1 MPRISTVVYSI
12 GQGGKNLRR
21 NRMFSL
27 ASIGT
32 MAACLFLFGIFY
44 FLLQNL
50 QYAIKGAETNV
61 GVTVFFDEGTDAVR
75 IAQIRGE
82 IEKRSEVAYV
92 NYISAEEA
100 WERYRETSLSEEQ
113 AKSFGEDNPLENSA
127 SLEVH
132 TSDVTA
138 QDALVRYIESI
149 PQVRLVNDSKELAD
163 MLSSINRAVSI
174 VTTVIIA
181 ILAAVAVFLISTT
194 ISTGVSIRAQ
204 EISIMKLIGATDFF
218 IEAPYFVEGILLG
231 AIGAVIPLV
240 LLNVIYRRISGYITE
255 RLVSVLGR
263 GTMLL
268 DSGQVFATLI
278 PLSLAIGVGIGA
290 LACAVRSRI
299 DKWDLMKLQMGNM
312 L

>member
-61 GVTVFFDEGTDAVR
+61 GVTVFFDEGTDVVR
-75 IAQIRGE
+75 IAQIREE

-149 PQVRLVNDSKELAD
+149 PQVRLVNDSKELAN

-278 PLSLAIGVGIGA
+278 PLSLAIGIGIGA
-290 LACAVRSRI
+290 LGTWVTLKKQLR
-299 DKWDLMKLQMGNM
+299 KLH
-312 L
+312 

>member
-61 GVTVFFDEGTDAVR
+61 GVTVFFDEGTDVVR
-75 IAQIRGE
+75 IAQIREE

-113 AKSFGEDNPLENSA
+113 AKSFGEDNPLVNSA

-278 PLSLAIGVGIGA
+278 PLSLAIGIGIGA
-290 LACAVRSRI
+290 LGTWVTLKKQLR
-299 DKWDLMKLQMGNM
+299 KLH
-312 L
+312 

>member
-50 QYAIKGAETNV
+50 QYAIRGAETNV
-61 GVTVFFDEGTDAVR
+61 GVTVFFEEGTDTAR
-75 IAQIRGE
+75 IAQIREE
-82 IEKRSEVAYV
+82 IERRSEVAYV

-100 WERYRETSLSEEQ
+100 WKRYQETSLSEEQ
-113 AKSFGEDNPLENSA
+113 VKSFGEDNPLENSA

-132 TSDVTA
+132 TSDVSA
-138 QDALVRYIESI
+138 QDALVRYIGSI

-163 MLSSINRAVSI
+163 MLSGINRAVSI
-174 VTTVIIA
+174 ITTVIIA

-218 IEAPYFVEGILLG
+218 IEAPFFVEGILLG
-231 AIGAVIPLV
+231 AIGAAIPLV

-255 RLVSVLGR
+255 RLVSVLGQ
-263 GTMLL
+263 GTMLI
-268 DSGQVFATLI
+268 DSGQVFATLV
-278 PLSLAIGVGIGA
+278 PLSLAIGIGIGA
-290 LACAVRSRI
+290 LGTWVTL
-299 DKWDLMKLQMGNM
+299 KKQLKKLH
-312 L
+312 

>member
-61 GVTVFFDEGTDAVR
+61 GVTVFFEKGTSVARVE
-75 IAQIRGE
+75 QIQEE
-82 IEKRSEVAYV
+82 IGRRAEVAYV
-92 NYISAEEA
+92 NYVSAEEA
-100 WERYRETSLSEEQ
+100 WERYKQTSLTAEQ
-113 AKSFGEDNPLENSA
+113 IESFGEDNPLENSA

-132 TSDVTA
+132 INDVSA
-138 QDALVRYIESI
+138 QTDLVRYIETF
-149 PQVRLVNDSKELAD
+149 PEVRQINDSQELAD
-163 MLSSINRAVSI
+163 MLNGINRAVSI

-181 ILAAVAVFLISTT
+181 ILAGVAVFLISTT
-194 ISTGVSIRAQ
+194 ISTGISIRAQ

-218 IEAPYFVEGILLG
+218 IEAPFFVEGVLLG
-231 AIGAVIPLV
+231 AIGAAIPLA
-240 LLNVIYRRISGYITE
+240 LLYAVYREISSYIAQK
-255 RLVSVLGR
+255 LVSVLGR

-268 DSGQVFATLI
+268 DSGAVFRMLVPI
-278 PLSLAIGVGIGA
+278 SLAIGIGIGV
-290 LACAVRSRI
+290 LGTWMTLKKQLRKI
-299 DKWDLMKLQMGNM
+299 L
-312 L
+312 

>member
-61 GVTVFFDEGTDAVR
+61 GVTVFFEKGTSVARVE
-75 IAQIRGE
+75 QIQEE
-82 IEKRSEVAYV
+82 IGRRTEVAYV
-92 NYISAEEA
+92 NYVSAEEA
-100 WERYRETSLSEEQ
+100 WERYKQTSLTAEQ
-113 AKSFGEDNPLENSA
+113 IESFGEDNPLENSA

-132 TSDVTA
+132 INDVSA
-138 QDALVRYIESI
+138 QTDLIRYIETF
-149 PQVRLVNDSKELAD
+149 QEVRQINDSQELAD
-163 MLSSINRAVSI
+163 MLNGINRAVSI
-174 VTTVIIA
+174 VKTVIIA
-181 ILAAVAVFLISTT
+181 ILAGVAVFLISTT
-194 ISTGVSIRAQ
+194 ISTGISIRAQ

-218 IEAPYFVEGILLG
+218 IEAPFFVEGVLLG
-231 AIGAVIPLV
+231 AIGAAIPLA
-240 LLNVIYRRISGYITE
+240 LLYAVYREISNYIAQK
-255 RLVSVLGR
+255 LVSVLGR

-268 DSGQVFATLI
+268 DSGAVFRMLVPIA
-278 PLSLAIGVGIGA
+278 LAIGIGIGV
-290 LACAVRSRI
+290 LGTWMTLKKQLRKI
-299 DKWDLMKLQMGNM
+299 L
-312 L
+312 

>member
-61 GVTVFFDEGTDAVR
+61 GVTVFFDEGTDVVR
-75 IAQIRGE
+75 IAQIREE

-278 PLSLAIGVGIGA
+278 PLSLALGIGIGA
-290 LACAVRSRI
+290 LGTWVTLKKQLR
-299 DKWDLMKLQMGNM
+299 KLH
-312 L
+312 

>member
-1 MPRISTVVYSI
+1 MPRISTVVYSVR
-12 GQGGKNLRR
+12 QGGKNLKR

-50 QYAIKGAETNV
+50 QYAIRSAETNV
-61 GVTVFFDEGTDAVR
+61 GVTVFFEEGTGMAR
-75 IAQIRGE
+75 ITQIQEE
-82 IEKRSEVAYV
+82 ITRRQEVAYV
-92 NYISAEEA
+92 NYVSAEEA
-100 WERYRETSLSEEQ
+100 WERYKETSLTEEQ
-113 AKSFGEDNPLENSA
+113 VASFGEDNPLENSA

-138 QDALVRYIESI
+138 QAALVRYIESF
-149 PQVRLVNDSKELAD
+149 PEVRLVNDSKELAD
-163 MLSSINRAVSI
+163 MLGGINRAVSI
-174 VTTVIIA
+174 VTAVIIT

-218 IEAPYFVEGILLG
+218 IEAPFFVEGLLLG
-231 AIGAVIPLV
+231 AIGAAIPLA
-240 LLNVIYRRISGYITE
+240 LLYAVYRRISGYIAE
-255 RLVSVLGR
+255 KLISVLGK

-268 DSGQVFATLI
+268 DSGEVFHTLVPI
-278 PLSLAIGVGIGA
+278 SLGIGIGIGVIGTWMT
-290 LACAVRSRI
+290 LKKQLRKIS
-299 DKWDLMKLQMGNM
+299 
-312 L
+312 

>member
-61 GVTVFFDEGTDAVR
+61 GVTVFFDEGTDVVR
-75 IAQIRGE
+75 IAQIREE

-138 QDALVRYIESI
+138 QEALVRYIESI

-278 PLSLAIGVGIGA
+278 PLSLAIGIGIGA
-290 LACAVRSRI
+290 LRSEEHTSE
-299 DKWDLMKLQMGNM
+299 LQS
-312 L
+312 LA

>member
-61 GVTVFFDEGTDAVR
+61 GVTVFFDEGTDVVR
-75 IAQIRGE
+75 IAQIREE

-278 PLSLAIGVGIGA
+278 PLSLAIGIGIGA
-290 LACAVRSRI
+290 LGTWVTLKKQISINKHALRET
-299 DKWDLMKLQMGNM
+299 G
-312 L
+312 

>member
-61 GVTVFFDEGTDAVR
+61 GVTVFFDEGTDVVR
-75 IAQIRGE
+75 IAQIREE

-278 PLSLAIGVGIGA
+278 PLSLAIGIGIGA
-290 LACAVRSRI
+290 LGTWVTLKKQLR
-299 DKWDLMKLQMGNM
+299 KLH
-312 L
+312 

>member
-61 GVTVFFDEGTDAVR
+61 GVTVFFDEGTDVVR
-75 IAQIRGE
+75 IAQIREE

-92 NYISAEEA
+92 NYSSAEEA

-278 PLSLAIGVGIGA
+278 PLSLAIGIGIGA
-290 LACAVRSRI
+290 LGTWVTLKKQLR
-299 DKWDLMKLQMGNM
+299 KLH
-312 L
+312 

>member
-21 NRMFSL
+21 NRMLSL

-61 GVTVFFDEGTDAVR
+61 GVTVFFDEGTDVVR
-75 IAQIRGE
+75 IAQIREE

-278 PLSLAIGVGIGA
+278 PLSLAIGIGIGA
-290 LACAVRSRI
+290 LGTWVTLKKQLR
-299 DKWDLMKLQMGNM
+299 KLH
-312 L
+312 

>member
-61 GVTVFFDEGTDAVR
+61 GVTVFFDEGTDVVR
-75 IAQIRGE
+75 IAQIREE

-218 IEAPYFVEGILLG
+218 IEAHYFVEGILLG

-278 PLSLAIGVGIGA
+278 PLSLAIGIGIGA
-290 LACAVRSRI
+290 LGTWVTLKKQLR
-299 DKWDLMKLQMGNM
+299 KLH
-312 L
+312 

>member
-61 GVTVFFDEGTDAVR
+61 GVTVFFDEGTDVVR
-75 IAQIRGE
+75 IAQIREE

-181 ILAAVAVFLISTT
+181 ILAAVAVFL
-194 ISTGVSIRAQ
+194 
-204 EISIMKLIGATDFF
+204 M
-218 IEAPYFVEGILLG
+218 EGILLG

-278 PLSLAIGVGIGA
+278 PLSLAIGIGIGA
-290 LACAVRSRI
+290 LGTWVTLKKQLR
-299 DKWDLMKLQMGNM
+299 KLH
-312 L
+312 

>member
-61 GVTVFFDEGTDAVR
+61 GVTVFFDEGTDVVR
-75 IAQIRGE
+75 IAQIREE

-113 AKSFGEDNPLENSA
+113 AKSFGEDNPLEKSA

-278 PLSLAIGVGIGA
+278 PLSLAIGIGIGA
-290 LACAVRSRI
+290 LGTWVTLKKQLR
-299 DKWDLMKLQMGNM
+299 KLH
-312 L
+312 

>member
-61 GVTVFFDEGTDAVR
+61 GVTVFFDEGTDVVR
-75 IAQIRGE
+75 IEQIREE

-278 PLSLAIGVGIGA
+278 PLSLAIGIGIGA
-290 LACAVRSRI
+290 LGTWVTLKKQLR
-299 DKWDLMKLQMGNM
+299 KLH
-312 L
+312 